1 MMLHVIGAKPLHIDM
16 ARFVDGDFHH
26 PRIVDK
32 FPDRFESAVEEIMG
46 IALDR
51 SGVTSG
57 DVHVGSPS
65 SLW

>member
-32 FPDRFESAVEEIMG
+32 FLI
-46 IALDR
+46 
-51 SGVTSG
+51 
-57 DVHVGSPS
+57 GSRAR
-65 SLW
+65 LRK